1 MAPRDYGS
9 LNGGEQV
16 PLIPMHIIDSIDEKS
31 SSTKGDSHCQSLA
44 KKLAFYG
51 SLTTA
56 AVLLTTWLGFF
67 HGTAP
72 LDPAPPYAPTQH
84 AHHAHHAQL
93 SSLLL
98 SPIDMGVPSVDR
110 SDDRLPGNVWG
121 TKLLEDP
128 KTGFK
133 KPLPTNV
140 WYLVSFNV
148 LVIVQVLLV
157 SDLINLINLPLSVV
171 LHFRI
176 SYPEMPARDPL

>member
-9 LNGGEQV
+9 LSGEQV
-16 PLIPMHIIDSIDEKS
+16 PLIPIHDSSIHEKS
-31 SSTKGDSHCQSLA
+31 SKGSHCRSN
-44 KKLAFYG
+44 KLAFYG

-56 AVLLTTWLGFF
+56 AVLLTWLGFF
-67 HGTAP
+67 RGTATP
-72 LDPAPPYAPTQH
+72 TPFDPPHAPPHVPTH
-84 AHHAHHAQL
+84 HHAQL

-140 WYLVSFNV
+140 WYLVS
-148 LVIVQVLLV
+148 LV
-157 SDLINLINLPLSVV
+157 
-171 LHFRI
+171 
-176 SYPEMPARDPL
+176 